1 MKIIGGPAALS
12 GDLWR
17 VTLLGVL
24 VCTTMGAPYPHGCSA
39 TPATLFAGQ
48 RAPGTWVVAPQLRFG
63 LLPASLY
70 WRARFGCGG

>member
-24 VCTTMGAPYPHGCSA
+24 VCTTMGPRSYDVGSFPPACTGGRGLGVEGETGHGDKKRV
-39 TPATLFAGQ
+39 LQEWG
-48 RAPGTWVVAPQLRFG
+48 
-63 LLPASLY
+63 
-70 WRARFGCGG
+70 